1 MNLEEFPDT
10 KTGRKLV
17 VEKLVQIL
25 RIEEP
30 NGDFCFSAV
39 GVGSSLE
46 EMRIIAGAGT
56 VDMDVHRMIERYAGH
71 CGFEYG
77 KHERFK
83 NRKKLMTRRQKVRKS
98 Q

>member
-1 MNLEEFPDT
+1 MNLEEFPDE

-25 RIEEP
+25 RVEEQ

-39 GVGSSLE
+39 AVGSSLD
-46 EMRIIAGAGT
+46 EMRVIAGAGT
-56 VDMDVHRMIERYAGH
+56 FDMDVHRMIERYAGV

-83 NRKKLMTRRQKVRKS
+83 NRKKLMVRRQKVRKS
-98 Q
+98 K